1 MPPSDKDRLKIV
13 VRNLPPLLQEEQFR
27 AAVSKAY
34 QGPEAWLR
42 FTPGKV
48 RCGAGQ
54 GSKLDC

>member
-27 AAVSKAY
+27 AALSKAY
-34 QGPEAWLR
+34 QGPEVWLR

-48 RCGAGQ
+48 RYGPGQ
-54 GSKLDC
+54 SGW